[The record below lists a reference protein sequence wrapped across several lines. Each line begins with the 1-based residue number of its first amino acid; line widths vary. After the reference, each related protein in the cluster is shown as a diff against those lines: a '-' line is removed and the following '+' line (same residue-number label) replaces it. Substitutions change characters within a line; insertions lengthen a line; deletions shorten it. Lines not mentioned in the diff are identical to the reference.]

1 MAQLLRR
8 LALGISLIILA
19 SGILL
24 FFDASHRHS
33 PKSKIP
39 RIAVFQFASNQLLDD
54 GVAGILDGLKERGY
68 AEGGTI
74 QIDRFNAQ
82 NDLPTANGI
91 SRQIVEGGY
100 DLALTVSTPCLQS
113 LAAVNRA
120 GKVAHVFGLVTDP
133 FAAGVGL
140 NRERPAE
147 HPRHLVGNGTFQP
160 VRDALL
166 DARRCYPALRRIG
179 SVWNAGEASSEACMR
194 VARAT
199 CKELGIELME
209 VQVENSTAVG
219 EAASSLV
226 ARGAEA
232 IFVGGDNTV
241 EVSIQSVVKA
251 GNQGR
256 IPVIACAPGDVKVG
270 VLLGLGA
277 DYREVGRVEGRL
289 AAEILSGHDPASI
302 PIGTVMPEKLGLNL
316 SVLPSLAAKWQ
327 IPTDLQESAAIIVDA
342 NGKRRK

>member
-1 MAQLLRR
+1 MVQLIRR
-8 LALGISLIILA
+8 LVLGVSLIILA
-19 SGILL
+19 SGVLL
-24 FFDASHRHS
+24 FFDASHRHAS
-33 PKSKIP
+33 KSKIP
-39 RIAVFQFASNQLLDD
+39 RIAVLQFASNQLLDD
-54 GVAGILDGLKERGY
+54 GVAGVLDGLKERGY
-68 AEGGTI
+68 AEGHTI

-82 NDLPTANGI
+82 NDLPTANSI

-100 DLALTVSTPCLQS
+100 DLAATVSTPCLQA

-120 GKVAHVFGLVTDP
+120 GKVVHVFGLVTDP
-133 FAAGVGL
+133 FASGVGL
-140 NRERPAE
+140 NRARPAD

-179 SVWNAGEASSEACMR
+179 SVWNAGEASSEACMK

-199 CKELGIELME
+199 CQELGIELME

-251 GNQGR
+251 GGQGR
-256 IPVIACAPGDVKVG
+256 IPVIGCAPGDVSAG

-277 DYREVGRVEGRL
+277 DYREVGRIEGRL
-289 AAEILSGHDPASI
+289 AAKILSGRDPASI
-302 PIGTVMPEKLGLNL
+302 PIGTVMPKKLGLNL

-327 IPTDLQESAAIIVDA
+327 IPPDLQASAAITIDA
-342 NGKRRK
+342 NGQRRK